1 MHLFSRFASSHSRLE
16 SQDLFPPGLGSAV
29 SIKKEESLLLLSL
42 QHFLSSQKTKANL
55 PCVPELLGIY
65 LLLNPRAHVPGRRL
79 GQEQKHVAG
88 FRERLPGHPSC
99 GHAPRGNVAASRT
112 GSERKM
118 PAQLP
123 RGMGLARQRP
133 LRWKAALCENPAGP
147 EGKEVTQACACTTPA
162 HRLQEGQAASTPA
175 QHPAKP
181 TGRTQGKSNCLLL
194 GDLAKV
200 LSLLTYYCEHT
211 LCWVRSCS
219 QRSFILIENDNKQ
232 EKSC

>member
-1 MHLFSRFASSHSRLE
+1 ML
-16 SQDLFPPGLGSAV
+16 
-29 SIKKEESLLLLSL
+29 
-42 QHFLSSQKTKANL
+42 
-55 PCVPELLGIY
+55 C
-65 LLLNPRAHVPGRRL
+65 LNPRAHVPGRRL

-88 FRERLPGHPSC
+88 FREKLPGHPSC

-123 RGMGLARQRP
+123 RGVGLARQRP

-181 TGRTQGKSNCLLL
+181 TGRTQGKSTRARHTKQILQQQRNT
-194 GDLAKV
+194 A
-200 LSLLTYYCEHT
+200 LSFKIQAAQSHPKTIDI
-211 LCWVRSCS
+211 S
-219 QRSFILIENDNKQ
+219 
-232 EKSC
+232 